1 MDFNYKRRLTTA
13 VKVGNTVIGGTNP
26 IRLQSMTNTSTMD
39 TEGSVEQVKQIV
51 EAGADIVRLT
61 AQGIREAENM
71 GQIRS
76 ALRDSGYDVPLV
88 ADIHFNPKAAFVA
101 AEKVEK
107 VRINPGNFVDPG
119 RTFKKIEFTDEEY
132 ADELKRLEN
141 ALVPFYE
148 TCRKNGDRKSVV

>member
-88 ADIHFNPKAAFVA
+88 ADIYFNPKAAFVA
-101 AEKVEK
+101 AEK
-107 VRINPGNFVDPG
+107 G
-119 RTFKKIEFTDEEY
+119 
-132 ADELKRLEN
+132 
-141 ALVPFYE
+141 
-148 TCRKNGDRKSVV
+148 